1 MAITVFPSANGVGGA
16 GQKVLSEGNL
26 ARWMMPG
33 ARNYVISGFGLP
45 DGLPYETTTIPVDA
59 GAAVIDGY
67 LIVADASLEA
77 TISSPT
83 PGTTYYFYLRII
95 KDVLGCV
102 ANADVYVS
110 TGAPPAE
117 SYILLGAMHY
127 YFFTGWVSRSQPAPR
142 APWYGFLE
150 TLRAGNLYYATF
162 FDSADA
168 FATTGTVTANQ
179 QHIAIKTAATSGASA
194 SLTKQIPGGMTLD
207 TSRPYCIRMGIGFH
221 PLTEVSG
228 YAGIGTPASK
238 QFIGISFRD
247 HRFYGIRG
255 DGTTLV
261 ETDEI
266 ASTVTGVLLATTD
279 ITIRVEDGQAAW
291 QANGRKPVAAAAYLP
306 TQLDNSTIVY
316 AQVKTATTEARSMA
330 LSHWTVL
337 QIG

>member
-1 MAITVFPSANGVGGA
+1 MAIKVFPSANGVGGA

-26 ARWMMPG
+26 ARWTMPG
-33 ARNYVISGFGLP
+33 ARNYVISGFELP
-45 DGLPYETTTIPVDA
+45 DGLPYGTATIPVDA

-67 LIVADASLEA
+67 LIIADASLEA

-83 PGTTYYFYLRII
+83 PGTIYYFYLRII

-117 SYILLGAMHY
+117 SYILLGAMRY
-127 YFFTGWVSRSQPAPR
+127 ANEGWVSRNQPAPR

-221 PLTEVSG
+221 PLREVSG

-247 HRFYGIRG
+247 SRFYGIRG
-255 DGTTLV
+255 DGTTLA
-261 ETDEI
+261 ETDAI
-266 ASTVTGVLLATTD
+266 ASTAAGVLLATTD

-291 QANGRKPVAAAAYLP
+291 QANGRKPVAAATYLP
-306 TQLDNSTIVY
+306 TQLGDSTIVY